1 MSVLTRFITTTDFW
15 YYNYIF
21 SSLVW
26 HTGVRKLMSLAT
38 FHAHTRL
45 IAESHVIWGSQGVTH
60 REEDCLC
67 WWWDLTPYCKIRL
80 PHRWL
85 QDPAEVNWHVQEV
98 HSTENTT
105 PDTGE
110 RTSSRSSSPFFA
122 IYGSWHPFELHYCPL
137 LVVMVNRLLCSCSNQ
152 IISHNSIFTNLD

>member
-110 RTSSRSSSPFFA
+110 RTSRVVLLRLSLRFTAADIPLSYTTALFWLQWSIVCYAVVQIKLFHIIPFL
-122 IYGSWHPFELHYCPL
+122 P
-137 LVVMVNRLLCSCSNQ
+137 
-152 IISHNSIFTNLD
+152 T